1 MIANLR
7 ISFAVVRIA
16 QSSAQYLIRMQGRMH
31 GPHCVQ
37 KRYFARRNDKSR
49 GTNPPSNSYKTIMNN
64 LTKASLF
71 LVLALSTALLSAQA
85 KPNFTGVWVLNLAKS
100 DLGGAPI
107 TKISVEIDHNDPIL
121 KYTAKGTA
129 GGQDFVETE
138 ILTTDGKPGHDSR
151 GAVIATHW
159 EDNMLVSV
167 ATTEDGHP
175 FYEMRMTLAADGKS
189 CIRDFLRTSP
199 DDPQKRHEIY
209 DKQ

>member
-7 ISFAVVRIA
+7 ISFATVRIA
-16 QSSAQYLIRMQGRMH
+16 KSSAHYLIRMQGRMH

-37 KRYFARRNDKSR
+37 KRYSARRNDKSR
-49 GTNPPSNSYKTIMNN
+49 GTDPLALSYKTIMN
-64 LTKASLF
+64 TSTRLF
-71 LVLALSTALLSAQA
+71 LFLTLTLSTALVSAQS
-85 KPNFTGVWVLNLAKS
+85 KPNFTGTWVLNAAKS
-100 DLGGAPI
+100 DMGGAPI

-159 EDNMLVSV
+159 EGNILVSV

-175 FYEMRMTLAADGKS
+175 FYEMRMMLAADGKS

>member
-1 MIANLR
+1 MVLPRTLPCSVFTVSDSAWAEAESPSATPTIIKPMIANLR

-121 KYTAKGTA
+121 KY
-129 GGQDFVETE
+129 
-138 ILTTDGKPGHDSR
+138 
-151 GAVIATHW
+151 
-159 EDNMLVSV
+159 
-167 ATTEDGHP
+167 
-175 FYEMRMTLAADGKS
+175 
-189 CIRDFLRTSP
+189 
-199 DDPQKRHEIY
+199 
-209 DKQ
+209 